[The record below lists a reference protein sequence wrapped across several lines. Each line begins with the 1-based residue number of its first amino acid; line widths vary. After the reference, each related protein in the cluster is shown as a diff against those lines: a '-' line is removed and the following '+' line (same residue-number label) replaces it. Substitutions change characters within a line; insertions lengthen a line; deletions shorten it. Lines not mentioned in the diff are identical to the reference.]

1 MVAHK
6 YQIFSDS
13 KESSP
18 ARILI
23 VDDDKDILDSL
34 RDVIELETDSELKV
48 ASDIFT
54 ARKIADR
61 FHPDIALVDIKLG
74 KSIGISLIPILREIN
89 PDVVCIMM
97 TAYRDTEYAIKA
109 LRSGADDYLLKPLDP
124 EALLELLEKHF
135 RKQQLVKAGRE
146 AEHYFRVLF
155 EQSFQFIFLLTPDGV
170 VIDANRSGLTLLN
183 AEKSK
188 VVGDSVWNLLLWRG
202 EGGAN
207 SRVSPL
213 ACGAP
218 NDELQYFEMEGL
230 FGSGDTRVI
239 EFVLK
244 PLLDDAGKVTHMI
257 FEGHDISVQK
267 ESERQLQQMA
277 LYDSLTRLPN
287 YTMFLEHL
295 SSTLS
300 QARRNQ
306 NSFSVVFI
314 DVDNFKCINDT
325 LGHHAGDR
333 VLIEVSARLRTGMRD
348 SDIVT
353 RRSGD
358 EFILLLKGFDDKDNV
373 RDAIDRLLKEV
384 SYSFTVEGRAIP
396 ISLSVGVAVYPKDGR
411 NGEALLK
418 SADEAMYTVKNQ
430 GKNGIAFYGD

>member
-13 KESSP
+13 KESIP

-34 RDVIELETDSELKV
+34 WDIIELETACELAV

-54 ARKIADR
+54 ARKTADV
-61 FHPDIALVDIKLG
+61 FHPDIALIDIKLG
-74 KSIGISLIPILREIN
+74 KSIGISLLPMLKEIN

-97 TAYRDTEYAIKA
+97 TAYREAEYAIKA

-124 EALLELLEKHF
+124 DVLLALIEKHS
-135 RKQQLVKAGRE
+135 RKQQLIKAGKE
-146 AEHYFRVLF
+146 AEHYFKVLF
-155 EQSFQFIFLLTPDGV
+155 EQSFQFIFLLKPEGV
-170 VIDANRSGLTLLN
+170 VIDANRSALTLLN
-183 AEKSK
+183 AEKSG
-188 VVGDSVWNLLLWRG
+188 VVGDSIWNLLLWG
-202 EGGAN
+202 DKSGVS

-213 ACGAP
+213 ACGVP

-230 FGSGDTRVI
+230 FGSGDARVL

-257 FEGHDISVQK
+257 LEGHDISEQK
-267 ESERQLQQMA
+267 KSERQLQHIA
-277 LYDSLTRLPN
+277 LYDPLTGLPN
-287 YTMFLEHL
+287 YTLFLEHL

-314 DVDNFKCINDT
+314 DVDNFKCINDA
-325 LGHHAGDR
+325 LGHQVGDQ
-333 VLIEVSARLRTGMRD
+333 VLIEVGARLRTGMRD
-348 SDIVT
+348 SDVVT

-358 EFILLLKGFDDKDNV
+358 EFILLLKGFDNKGNV
-373 RDAIDRLLKEV
+373 RDTIDRLLKEV
-384 SYSFTVEGRAIP
+384 SYSFTIDGRAIP

-411 NGEALLK
+411 NSDALLK
-418 SADEAMYTVKNQ
+418 SADEAMYAIKNQ
-430 GKNGIAFYGD
+430 DKNGMAFYGD

>member
-1 MVAHK
+1 MVASK
-6 YQIFSDS
+6 YQIFSDG
-13 KESSP
+13 KESLP
-18 ARILI
+18 ARVLI

-34 RDVIELETDSELKV
+34 RDIIELETGSELEV

-61 FHPDIALVDIKLG
+61 FHPDIALIDIKLG

-124 EALLELLEKHF
+124 EALLELLDKHS

-155 EQSFQFIFLLTPDGV
+155 EQSFQFIFLLTPDGL
-170 VIDANRSGLTLLN
+170 VIDANRSALILLN
-183 AEKSK
+183 TEKSGII
-188 VVGDSVWNLLLWRG
+188 GDSVWSLLLW
-202 EGGAN
+202 GGKDDV
-207 SRVSPL
+207 SSTVSPP
-213 ACGAP
+213 ACGVP
-218 NDELQYFEMEGL
+218 NNEFQYFEMEGL
-230 FGSGDTRVI
+230 FGSDDTKVI

-257 FEGHDISVQK
+257 LEGHDISVQK

-277 LYDSLTRLPN
+277 LYDPLTRLPN

-300 QARRNQ
+300 HARRNQ
-306 NSFSVVFI
+306 SSFSVVFI

-325 LGHHAGDR
+325 LGHQVGDQ
-333 VLIEVSARLRTGMRD
+333 VLMEVSIRLQTGMRD

-358 EFILLLKGFDDKDNV
+358 EFILLLKGFDNKANV

-396 ISLSVGVAVYPKDGR
+396 ISLSVGVAVYPRDGR
-411 NGEALLK
+411 SSESLLK
-418 SADEAMYTVKNQ
+418 FADEAMYTVKNQ